1 MSHIWAVRSRS
12 VQRQR
17 WTWAWFTPYIA
28 SHVKQ
33 PPKTRDQM
41 LWRCNGFGS
50 QLKHKDNDVLN
61 ELSATKTNTSGSN
74 SREYTTESTK
84 EPTKEPMG
92 YCQLWITLCVFYA
105 CAKQG
110 RAITNALEALHGC
123 KTYLRNCTL
132 SPSSKY
138 SQTLPNPPSSDE
150 PLIKIAKS
158 PANMMMI
165 WKTSV
170 HITAFMPP
178 CRTTCS
184 NTSYKQLCYVYKH
197 VDSCG
202 KHMNVISFRLH

>member
-1 MSHIWAVRSRS
+1 MWNSRRRRETKCCGAVTGSGPNWNTKMTMCSRS
-12 VQRQR
+12 WVPQ
-17 WTWAWFTPYIA
+17 
-28 SHVKQ
+28 
-33 PPKTRDQM
+33 
-41 LWRCNGFGS
+41 
-50 QLKHKDNDVLN
+50 
-61 ELSATKTNTSGSN
+61 KTNTNGSN

-110 RAITNALEALHGC
+110 HAKTNALEALHGC